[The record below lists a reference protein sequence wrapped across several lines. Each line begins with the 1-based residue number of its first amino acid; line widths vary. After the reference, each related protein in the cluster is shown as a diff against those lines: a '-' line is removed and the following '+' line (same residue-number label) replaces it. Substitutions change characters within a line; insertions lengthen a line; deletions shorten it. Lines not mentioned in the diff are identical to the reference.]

1 MKMENTNTNIP
12 AVTVND
18 FIDMIG
24 RLYTAA
30 VLGGASFN
38 AIPTPF
44 LWGPAGIGKS
54 QAIYQ
59 LAAYLKKHTGKSV
72 SVTDVRLLLFS
83 PVDLRGIPVADEKRE
98 FSNWLMPKIFDMNGD
113 DSHINLLFLDELSA
127 APQSV
132 QAAAY
137 QICLDRKI
145 GEHRLPE
152 NCIVMAAGNRTTDQ
166 SVSYKMPKAL
176 CNRLMHFEIR
186 PNFSAWRKWAVE
198 HGIDSRVIGYL
209 AFDNSKLCVEP
220 ESADLA
226 YPTPRSWAFVSNL
239 IRTLPGD
246 LSSYHP
252 LISALV
258 GTDTAL
264 EFQTWVQNCQSLP
277 RAEEVLAG
285 TCRKYPETFDAL
297 HAFTASLVTAVR
309 NCRESIS
316 VQELENLCSYASRFP
331 SDIAMSFYGDLN
343 KMDEIRLKLMKC
355 PSCRLW
361 LSKNKR
367 FV

>member
-12 AVTVND
+12 AITVNE
-18 FIDMIG
+18 FVDMITH
-24 RLYTAA
+24 LYSAA
-30 VLGGASFN
+30 VLGGTPFKSIPAS
-38 AIPTPF
+38 F

-54 QAIYQ
+54 EAIRQ
-59 LAAYLKKHTGKSV
+59 VAHRLEEQTGKSV

-83 PVDLRGIPVADEKRE
+83 PVDLRGIPVADERRE

-113 DSHINLLFLDELSA
+113 EGHINLLFLDELSA

-132 QAAAY
+132 QAASY

-145 GEHRLPE
+145 GEHRLPD

-186 PNFSAWRKWAVE
+186 PTFPAWRKWAVE
-198 HGIDSRVIGYL
+198 HGIDSRVIGFL

-226 YPTPRSWAFVSNL
+226 YPTPRSWTFVSNL
-239 IRTLPGD
+239 IQTIPD
-246 LSSYHP
+246 DISKYHP

-258 GTDTAL
+258 GMDTAL
-264 EFQTWVQNCQSLP
+264 EFQSWVHTARDLP
-277 RAEEVLAG
+277 DVEDVIAG
-285 TCRKYPETFDAL
+285 RSKKYPASFDAL
-297 HAFTASLVTAVR
+297 HAFTASLVSAIR
-309 NCRESIS
+309 AQKDLLSW
-316 VQELENLCSYASRFP
+316 QELENVCAYAARFP
-331 SDIAMSFYGDLN
+331 ADVAMSFYGDLN
-343 KMDEIRLKLMKC
+343 QMESVRLKLMKC
-355 PSCRLW
+355 PSCRAW
-361 LSKNKR
+361 LSANKH